1 MDRMDKKINE
11 EDYKEQLLALSAK
24 INWNWKDLK

>member
-1 MDRMDKKINE
+1 MDKKINE
-11 EDYKEQLLALSAK
+11 EEYKEQLSDLSAK